1 MGPHAPAQGRVQ
13 GPGGDV
19 DVRLVSLS
27 WQGRAA
33 GLAAGDGIGL
43 AQDIGDPLIL
53 PTHPS
58 ELVAGHNEDGVSI
71 GPTGLTAEG
80 TVADPDS
87 VNLAVDLIGPCATE
101 AAAGFEGHGIS
112 PVEIARHVQLYV
124 IIRKFLPQP

>member
-43 AQDIGDPLIL
+43 SQCEGDAVVLAP
-53 PTHPS
+53 HPS
-58 ELVAGHNEDGVSI
+58 ELVARHDEDGVSI
-71 GPTGLTAEG
+71 AAAGLAAEG
-80 TVADPDS
+80 AVADPNSID
-87 VNLAVDLIGPCATE
+87 VAVDLIGPCTTE
-101 AAAGFEGHGIS
+101 AAAGFEGHDIS

-124 IIRKFLPQP
+124 ILRKFLPQP